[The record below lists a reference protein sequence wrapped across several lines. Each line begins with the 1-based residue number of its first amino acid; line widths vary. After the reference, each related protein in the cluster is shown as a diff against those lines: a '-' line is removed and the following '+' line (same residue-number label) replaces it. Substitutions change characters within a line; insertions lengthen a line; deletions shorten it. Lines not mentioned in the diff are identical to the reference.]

1 MDSLLQMNENKN
13 DGLHL
18 LMEDQIREMER
29 ENRDRLMFS
38 DRFSIE
44 RLENDEMAAD
54 SEQIRKMREYQEKQD
69 WYDSKKDELEQG
81 AVTPKGEIEYQ
92 HHLIQAEQNR
102 MRMRLMKAAILD
114 RQGAAKQVKAEG
126 LAKIISFRQ
135 KILERCAVESI
146 PWCFHKKQLER
157 EKAEYDRI
165 TDELNLDALTTAAL
179 DRVKMEREAVGN
191 QNAEDEAGMIQE
203 FLDTDFSEQAL
214 RAEYVIQNLDTC
226 LHNVELLRR
235 IEAIRLAQH
244 EEPRPVNYIFMERK
258 FEAVREYTNVVESVL
273 WEYGMTIDDTAL
285 QVRKIDEND
294 EDFAARRQAYQK
306 NGALRFALGARKYRR
321 AGEGAGAVPN
331 GQQAAPTP
339 TRIEERLSVL
349 EEMLGIQG
357 YGDDMKIMVHMRD
370 VGKSSHVNPGDEIRA
385 SDEQAQGR
393 MEDRLIKLRISS
405 IYQHMIGKIE
415 EQFPEDKEAFQSLE
429 ESVAKYVCTNRKPY
443 ESRGDMEK
451 EETAAFAALKAAL
464 MAMRDNGEN
473 LCSSYADLLLGVI
486 TEESNGYL
494 DVPPDQVHPVEDR
507 NIVLGNKG
515 FFSPSIMRTYI
526 DCTRMPLFTHRPNIK
541 DIEQGGLGDCYLLA
555 GLVSLVEQ
563 NAEEVMNIMKD
574 NGDGTVTVRFIE
586 VKTDGSGN
594 TSYIPHYVT
603 VKKTIPVYRWDDDN
617 AYSRG
622 AFWIKMMEK
631 AYAASG
637 FHILEKVNRERARR
651 GTAAQTAEELEESIA
666 QGNQR
671 VNYRDIEGGM
681 TSRFIGLLLG
691 KENEV
696 QYLDKNRADVGADR
710 IGRLLPAINE
720 PEWDRDPARRYGNDS
735 ADSIVYEYIKKV
747 RESLDQKS
755 DQKPDQES
763 ERIPKLED
771 TFLHLRKPTG
781 DGPEK
786 AAYERQRKSIQ
797 FFVRNCMLQL
807 DVIDTLI
814 RETKTDIL
822 GMKSEE
828 EIENWYKKL
837 IQLFEHY
844 KSHIDS
850 WRLLRSNEDEIIA
863 DVRKNYYRDEIRT
876 FFDAIS
882 KEDFQVTVDILKE
895 RHLALFRRNQQIAQG
910 AGNENFEQFQRG
922 YYTYRDYKLY
932 ERISKRL
939 GAGAYIAFGTRKLSD
954 QRTGR
959 NGESEAGGMVG
970 THAYA
975 IINTCSKIIGGEE
988 RLFFVIMNPW
998 ATKGVVYGVDVDEL
1012 KKRAVRGKN
1021 DGEKEEGIF
1030 LLELKD
1036 FAELVTH
1043 WDSVSA

>member
-1 MDSLLQMNENKN
+1 MDSLLQMDEHKN
-13 DGLHL
+13 DRLHL
-18 LMEDQIREMER
+18 LIGEQIQKMER
-29 ENRDRLMFS
+29 ENLDRLMSS
-38 DRFSIE
+38 DWFFVE
-44 RLENDEMAAD
+44 R
-54 SEQIRKMREYQEKQD
+54 QETN
-69 WYDSKKDELEQG
+69 ELEQG
-81 AVTPKGEIEYQ
+81 GGTPEAEIEYQ
-92 HHLIQAEQNR
+92 NHLIQAEKNR
-102 MRMRLMKAAILD
+102 MKLRLMEAAVFD
-114 RQGAAKQVKAEG
+114 RGGAAKRIRVEG
-126 LAKIISFRQ
+126 IEKIISCRI
-135 KILERCAVESI
+135 KILESCVFNPRL
-146 PWCFHKKQLER
+146 WCFHKKQLER

-165 TDELNLDALTTAAL
+165 TDELNLDVLTTAAL
-179 DRVKMEREAVGN
+179 DRVKTEREAAGS
-191 QNAEDEAGMIQE
+191 QNAEDEAGMIRE

-214 RAEYVIQNLDTC
+214 RADYVIQNLGIC
-226 LHNVELLRR
+226 LHNVELIRR
-235 IEAIRLAQH
+235 MEEMRLAQH
-244 EEPRPVNYIFMERK
+244 EEPKPEIYIFMERK
-258 FEAVREYTNVVESVL
+258 LESVREYTNAVESVL
-273 WEYGMTIDDTAL
+273 WEYGMTIDYTAL
-285 QVRKIDEND
+285 QVRKIDEGD

-321 AGEGAGAVPN
+321 AGKGVGAVPN
-331 GQQAAPTP
+331 GQQAVPTP

-349 EEMLGIQG
+349 EEMLGMQG
-357 YGDDMKIMVHMRD
+357 YGNDVKIMVHMRD

-385 SDEQAQGR
+385 SDAQAQGR

-405 IYQHMIGKIE
+405 IYQYMIGKIE
-415 EQFPEDKEAFQSLE
+415 EQFPEGKEAFQSLE

-451 EETAAFAALKAAL
+451 EETAALAALKAAL

-473 LCSSYADLLLGVI
+473 LCSSYANLLLGLI
-486 TEESNGYL
+486 MEDCNGYL
-494 DVPPDQVHPVEDR
+494 DVPTDQIHLVEDQYIALGKKGLFSLP
-507 NIVLGNKG
+507 IV
-515 FFSPSIMRTYI
+515 RTYI
-526 DCTRMPLFTHRPNIK
+526 DCTSRPLFTHRPSIK

-603 VKKTIPVYRWDDDN
+603 VKKTIPVYRTDDDD
-617 AYSRG
+617 AYSKG

-637 FHILEKVNRERARR
+637 FHILEKVNRERTRR
-651 GTAAQTAEELEESIA
+651 GAAAQTAEELEESIA

-681 TSRFIGLLLG
+681 TGRFIGLLLG

-696 QYLDKNRADVGADR
+696 QYLDKNRADAGADR

-747 RESLDQKS
+747 RESLE
-755 DQKPDQES
+755 QES

-786 AAYERQRKSIQ
+786 AAYERQRKSIR

-807 DVIDTLI
+807 DIIDTLI

-850 WRLLRSNEDEIIA
+850 WKL
-863 DVRKNYYRDEIRT
+863 
-876 FFDAIS
+876 FQS
-882 KEDFQVTVDILKE
+882 KEDKIIAGVKKNYQRPEIQTCFEAITVGDLQDTQVTQTTQVIIDILKE

-910 AGNENFEQFQRG
+910 AGDQNFEQFQRG

-959 NGESEAGGMVG
+959 NRESEAGGMVG
-970 THAYA
+970 NHAYA

-988 RLFFVIMNPW
+988 RLFFVVMNPW
-998 ATKGVVYGVDVDEL
+998 AENGVVYDVDVDGLEG
-1012 KKRAVRGKN
+1012 RAVKGES

>member
-1 MDSLLQMNENKN
+1 MDSLVQMNEHKN
-13 DGLHL
+13 DRLHL

-54 SEQIRKMREYQEKQD
+54 SEQIRKMCEYQEKQD
-69 WYDSKKDELEQG
+69 WYNRKRDELEQG
-81 AVTPKGEIEYQ
+81 RVTPKGEIEYQ
-92 HHLIQAEQNR
+92 YHLIQAEQNR
-102 MRMRLMKAAILD
+102 MRMCLMKAAILD

-146 PWCFHKKQLER
+146 LWCFHKKQLER

-165 TDELNLDALTTAAL
+165 MDELNLDVLTTAAL
-179 DRVKMEREAVGN
+179 DRVKTEREAAGS
-191 QNAEDEAGMIQE
+191 QNAEDEAGMIRE

-214 RAEYVIQNLDTC
+214 RADYVIQNLDTC

-258 FEAVREYTNVVESVL
+258 FEAVREYTNAVESVL
-273 WEYGMTIDDTAL
+273 WEYGMTIDYTAL

-306 NGALRFALGARKYRR
+306 SGALRFALGARKYRR
-321 AGEGAGAVPN
+321 AGKGAGAVPN

-349 EEMLGIQG
+349 EEMLGMQG

-385 SDEQAQGR
+385 SDAQAQGR

-405 IYQHMIGKIE
+405 IYQYMIGKIE
-415 EQFPEDKEAFQSLE
+415 EQFPEGKEAFQSLE

-451 EETAAFAALKAAL
+451 EETAALAALKAAL
-464 MAMRDNGEN
+464 MDMRDNGEN
-473 LCSSYADLLLGVI
+473 LCSSYANLLLGLI
-486 TEESNGYL
+486 MEDCNGYL
-494 DVPPDQVHPVEDR
+494 DVPPDQVHLVEDQYIALGKKGLFSLP
-507 NIVLGNKG
+507 IV
-515 FFSPSIMRTYI
+515 RTYI
-526 DCTRMPLFTHRPNIK
+526 DCTSRPLFTHRPNIK

-603 VKKTIPVYRWDDDN
+603 VKKTIPVYRTDDDD
-617 AYSRG
+617 AYSKG

-637 FHILEKVNRERARR
+637 FHILEKVNRDRTRR
-651 GTAAQTAEELEESIA
+651 GAAAQTAEELEESIA

-696 QYLDKNRADVGADR
+696 QYLDKNRADAGADR

-720 PEWDRDPARRYGNDS
+720 PEWDRDPTRRYGNDS

-747 RESLDQKS
+747 RESLKQES
-755 DQKPDQES
+755 DQAS
-763 ERIPKLED
+763 GRIPKLED

-786 AAYERQRKSIQ
+786 AAYERQRNSMRFLVKS
-797 FFVRNCMLQL
+797 CMCQL
-807 DVIDTLI
+807 DIIDTLI

-850 WRLLRSNEDEIIA
+850 WRLLRSKEDKIIA

-910 AGNENFEQFQRG
+910 AGDQNFEQFQRG

-932 ERISKRL
+932 ERINKRL
-939 GAGAYIAFGTRKLSD
+939 EAGDYIAFGTRKLSN

-970 THAYA
+970 NHAYA

-988 RLFFVIMNPW
+988 RLFFVVMNPW
-998 ATKGVVYGVDVDEL
+998 AEKGVVYDVDVDGLEE
-1012 KKRAVRGKN
+1012 RAVKGER

>member
-1 MDSLLQMNENKN
+1 MDSLLQMDEYKN
-13 DGLHL
+13 DRLHL
-18 LMEDQIREMER
+18 LIEDQIREMER
-29 ENRDRLMFS
+29 ENLDRLMSS
-38 DRFSIE
+38 DWFFVE
-44 RLENDEMAAD
+44 R
-54 SEQIRKMREYQEKQD
+54 QETN
-69 WYDSKKDELEQG
+69 ELEQG
-81 AVTPKGEIEYQ
+81 GGTPEAEIEYQ
-92 HHLIQAEQNR
+92 NHLIQAEKNR
-102 MRMRLMKAAILD
+102 MKLRLMEAAVFD
-114 RQGAAKQVKAEG
+114 RGGAAKRIRVEG
-126 LAKIISFRQ
+126 IEKIISCRI
-135 KILERCAVESI
+135 KILESCVFNPRL
-146 PWCFHKKQLER
+146 WCFHKKQLER

-165 TDELNLDALTTAAL
+165 TDELNLDVLTTAAL
-179 DRVKMEREAVGN
+179 DRVKTEREAAGS
-191 QNAEDEAGMIQE
+191 QNAEDEAGMIRE

-214 RAEYVIQNLDTC
+214 RADYVIQNLGIC
-226 LHNVELLRR
+226 LHNVELIRR
-235 IEAIRLAQH
+235 MEEMRLAQH
-244 EEPRPVNYIFMERK
+244 EEPKPEIYIFMERK
-258 FEAVREYTNVVESVL
+258 LESVREYTNAVESVL
-273 WEYGMTIDDTAL
+273 WEYGMTIDYTAL
-285 QVRKIDEND
+285 QVRKIDEGD

-321 AGEGAGAVPN
+321 AGKGVGAVPN
-331 GQQAAPTP
+331 GQQAVPTP

-349 EEMLGIQG
+349 EEMLGMQG
-357 YGDDMKIMVHMRD
+357 YGNDVKIMVHMRD

-385 SDEQAQGR
+385 SDAQAQGR

-405 IYQHMIGKIE
+405 IYQYMIGKIE
-415 EQFPEDKEAFQSLE
+415 EQFPEGKEAFQSLE

-451 EETAAFAALKAAL
+451 EETAALAALKAAL

-473 LCSSYADLLLGVI
+473 LCSSYANLLLGLI
-486 TEESNGYL
+486 MEDCNGYL
-494 DVPPDQVHPVEDR
+494 DVPTDQIHLVEDQYIALGKKGLFSLP
-507 NIVLGNKG
+507 IV
-515 FFSPSIMRTYI
+515 RTYI
-526 DCTRMPLFTHRPNIK
+526 DCTSRPLFTHRPSIK

-603 VKKTIPVYRWDDDN
+603 VKKTIPVYRTDDDD
-617 AYSRG
+617 AYSKG

-637 FHILEKVNRERARR
+637 FHILEKVNRERTRR
-651 GTAAQTAEELEESIA
+651 GAAAQTAEELEESIA

-681 TSRFIGLLLG
+681 TGWFIGLLLG

-696 QYLDKNRADVGADR
+696 QYLDKNRADAGADR

-747 RESLDQKS
+747 RESLE
-755 DQKPDQES
+755 QES

-786 AAYERQRKSIQ
+786 AAYERQRKSIR

-807 DVIDTLI
+807 DIIDTLI

-850 WRLLRSNEDEIIA
+850 WKL
-863 DVRKNYYRDEIRT
+863 
-876 FFDAIS
+876 FQS
-882 KEDFQVTVDILKE
+882 KEDKIIAGVKKNYQRPEIQTCFEAITVGDLQDTQVTKTTQVIIDILKE

-910 AGNENFEQFQRG
+910 AGDQNFEQFQRG

-959 NGESEAGGMVG
+959 NRESEAGGMVG
-970 THAYA
+970 NHAYA

-988 RLFFVIMNPW
+988 RLFFVVMNPW
-998 ATKGVVYGVDVDEL
+998 AENGVVYDVDVDGLEG
-1012 KKRAVRGKN
+1012 RAVKGES